1 MLPAAKLLG
10 IHLDVKLTFKRRINR
25 NTSKANK
32 EIGITLKLNNILPS
46 SALIII
52 YRSFLEYGDVIHHQ
66 SENEP
71 FSNKIET
78 VRYNASLAITGDIF
92 GTPQENLY
100 QVLDL
105 KSLNL
110 VPSASFFYKRKAKK
124 RFGTLQTPD

>member
-25 NTSKANK
+25 NTNKANK
-32 EIGITLKLNNILPS
+32 EIGITLELNNILPS

-52 YRSFLEYGDVIHHQ
+52 YHSFLEYGDVIYHQ

-78 VRYNASLAITGDIF
+78 VRYNASLAITGDIL
-92 GTPQENLY
+92 GTSQENLY

-124 RFGTLQTPD
+124 RLGTLQTPD